1 MDSSLGP
8 VGWRR
13 GGQLF
18 TVLIAIACGLAGA
31 FGAVVFR
38 LLIRLFQGAFFGGA
52 EGVVDVVEEGLLAE
66 AGDPL
71 EIARTLSSWRI
82 VIAPAVGGLIV
93 GPLVYFL
100 AREARGHGV
109 PEVMEA
115 VALRG
120 GVMRP
125 RVVAVKT
132 LASAISIGSGGS
144 VGREGP
150 IVQIGSAIGSVL
162 GQWLNVPTRQLRT
175 IVGCGAAAGI
185 AATFNAPIAG
195 ALFAVEVIVGDF
207 AVTQFSPIVI
217 SAVVATVVSRSI
229 LGNHPAFV
237 IPDFEVG
244 PPIELLGFMVVGVI
258 AGLVG
263 TGFVRVLYGTEDLF
277 LNKVP
282 LPEWSKACLGG
293 LLIGCMAVFLPE
305 ILGVG
310 YSAITDALN
319 GKLPLLMLGALLGA
333 KILATSVTIGSGGS
347 GGVFAPSL
355 FLGAMTGG
363 FFGMLLNKVAPTLAS
378 DPGLYSLVTMGAMVA
393 ATTHAPL
400 SAMIIIFEMTQK
412 IDIIPPVMA
421 ACVVSSLI
429 AMRLSKESIYTL
441 KLKRRGVDL
450 HREDHPNLLKQLFVR
465 EIVDREPGTVT
476 ASARLEEVLTHVV
489 EGDHTELFVV
499 NDAGQLLGAIHFTE
513 LRRVILE
520 QDSLRSLVVA
530 GDLLERNRA
539 TVVEDDDL
547 DVAMRVFSE
556 SSVEEIAVVSNED
569 PRLLVG
575 SLHKRDVLVAYNQEV
590 MRRDLAGSVS
600 ATVSV
605 LDRVHQVDLGGGF
618 ALQEIMAPR
627 RFVGRSLREID
638 LRRTSGVQAL
648 LLRSPGGEEG
658 RGRIRVPGPGDVIGA
673 GDHIVVAGQK
683 AAVDVLAE

>member
-429 AMRLSKESIYTL
+429 AMRLSKESIYTM